1 MKSKTIRIV
10 GCGGTDFECNWNFM
24 EDNDI
29 NPDKFVMF
37 TDGILW

>member
-1 MKSKTIRIV
+1 MNQDEIKDYKIV

-29 NPDKFVMF
+29 NPRQIRNVY
-37 TDGILW
+37 